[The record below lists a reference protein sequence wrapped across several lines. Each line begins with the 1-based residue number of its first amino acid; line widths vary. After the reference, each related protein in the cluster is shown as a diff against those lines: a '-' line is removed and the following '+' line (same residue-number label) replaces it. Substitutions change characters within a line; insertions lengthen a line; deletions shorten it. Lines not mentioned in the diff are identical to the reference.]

1 MEIGKNGVEVGV
13 CVVDKDF
20 SGLAINQEYRRN
32 ELDAITLDGAF
43 HGAVF
48 GLELATDEADS
59 QDGQDRK
66 DVFFLHLI

>member
-43 HGAVF
+43 HGALF
-48 GLELATDEADS
+48 GLGLATD
-59 QDGQDRK
+59 
-66 DVFFLHLI
+66 